1 MNKTKMKKA
10 INKTVGRL
18 IYKLD
23 NQTNGGNIGTR
34 YLELQKI
41 QAKSDC
47 KFFGTGTVETQ
58 SKFFFIDHLLE
69 SMEYPNRFTIA
80 DIIRIVPGRIYAD
93 SLTQNWWNLIE
104 EAFNETEFPIKEFKE
119 IRYSQLFNESI

>member
-34 YLELQKI
+34 YLELQKM

-47 KFFGTGTVETQ
+47 KFFGTGTVATQ

-69 SMEYPNRFTIA
+69 AMEYPNRFTIA

>member
-10 INKTVGRL
+10 INKTVSRL

-47 KFFGTGTVETQ
+47 KFFGTGTVATQ

-69 SMEYPNRFTIA
+69 AMEYPNSFTIA